1 MLTFQ
6 GMDSID
12 DECKNSNSNTYI
24 RVMKQSPTE
33 LNFIYTGV
41 KE

>member
-6 GMDSID
+6 RMGSID
-12 DECKNSNSNTYI
+12 DECKNSKSNTYI
-24 RVMKQSPTE
+24 RVMKPPE
-33 LNFIYTGV
+33 LNIMYTGV